1 MVEAGLEQSGQCS
14 GFAQLRTVKDK
25 RRVGRLITRSLLS

>member
-1 MVEAGLEQSGQCS
+1 MVKAGLEQSGRYS
-14 GFAQLRTVKDK
+14 GFAELRTVKDK